1 MTVGELKEM
10 LEDLPDDARV
20 FIMSQ
25 QSWPFEC
32 AVAGVKTRLD
42 LGQFDDEDDAPS
54 KDDHGQMHPTDVFI
68 VEGRQVRY
76 GDRAAWD

>member
-1 MTVGELKEM
+1 MTVGELIEILQDM
-10 LEDLPDDARV
+10 PEDAKV

-42 LGQFDDEDDAPS
+42 LGQFDDEDDAP
-54 KDDHGQMHPTDVFI
+54 KTDNDGTMRPTDVFI
-68 VEGRQVRY
+68 VEGQQIRY